1 MDFRWKLPQI
11 NAGFVDPEGV
21 RNTMLRKAEIDRA
34 ANDMR
39 GYSSSRPEDI
49 RQIPI
54 MAQSASMAMRG
65 YQPNAAMGNIGER
78 SQNAMMDEYRT
89 QIGQERRQMAE
100 QEMQRQELQG
110 RYQQLEQ
117 ELAQVDAKIAEVKK
131 KYPGI
136 TNEREWRI
144 AAKRAEIGD
153 MSAYD
158 NMMARGQNYGEKAN
172 GIENMLYDAM
182 KLTWGLGA
190 KSDEDRAFA
199 RNQIEVAL
207 RKAES
212 EAARTGVKLPA
223 IYDELKASLNP
234 QQVTPGATQGVG
246 GNWAGKNA
254 REIGNELESLKRAK
268 KLHDS
273 DLVELQKIADASSN
287 KEETETIQKLIKEY
301 QGKTVEA
308 GNRYAKKKARGEQL
322 LKEAANQKDVARWY
336 GSLSKS
342 DAEALKT
349 VASVTKDSLGNY
361 TFTKK
366 P

>member
-1 MDFRWKLPQI
+1 MDFRWKNFGTP
-11 NAGFVDPEGV
+11 AGVVAAQNMQGYVPGYVGREPRAVPEESVISPSGTFGGG
-21 RNTMLRKAEIDRA
+21 N
-34 ANDMR
+34 R
-39 GYSSSRPEDI
+39 GP
-49 RQIPI
+49 
-54 MAQSASMAMRG
+54 
-65 YQPNAAMGNIGER
+65 
-78 SQNAMMDEYRT
+78 
-89 QIGQERRQMAE
+89 GQEAMQQFQPGYFENAE
-100 QEMQRQELQG
+100 RVQLQA
-110 RYQQLEQ
+110 RYQQLQ
-117 ELAQVDAKIAEVKK
+117 NELAQVDAQIAEVKK

-172 GIENMLYDAM
+172 GIENMLYEAM
-182 KLTWGLGA
+182 KLTWGLDA

-223 IYDELKASLNP
+223 IYDELKATLNP
-234 QQVTPGATQGVG
+234 QQATPGATQGAT

-273 DLVELQKIADASSN
+273 DLAELQKIADASSN

-308 GNRYAKKKARGEQL
+308 GDRYSKKKARGLEL
-322 LKEAANQKDVARWY
+322 LKLSQGKDSRGLGTWFRGLPKY
-336 GSLSKS
+336 
-342 DAEALKT
+342 DQEALKL
-349 VASVTKDSLGNY
+349 VANIGQDSLGKP
-361 TFTKK
+361 TITKK
-366 P
+366 F